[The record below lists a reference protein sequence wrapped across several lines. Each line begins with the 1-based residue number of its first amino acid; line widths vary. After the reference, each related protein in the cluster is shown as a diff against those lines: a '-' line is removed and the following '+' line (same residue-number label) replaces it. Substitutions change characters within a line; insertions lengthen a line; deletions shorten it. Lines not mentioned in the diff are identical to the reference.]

1 MDGRTKANG
10 RSHRLRYTRHAHFDS
25 VLPIRFVTAFS
36 MKVLDLQCPH
46 DHRFEGWFASAD
58 DFEAQ
63 LSRKLIACPICAATD
78 VSRMP
83 SAPRLNLSGATRARQ
98 DSEQPREAQAT
109 APGSKEAVV
118 DRADASAGSPERA
131 REFEAMALRMLR
143 EVVGKA
149 ENVGDRF
156 AEEARRMH
164 YNEAPARSIRGVT
177 TPEDARA
184 LVEEGI
190 EVMAVP
196 SACVPKE
203 SLQ

>member
-1 MDGRTKANG
+1 
-10 RSHRLRYTRHAHFDS
+10 
-25 VLPIRFVTAFS
+25 
-36 MKVLDLQCPH
+36 MKVLDLQCPLG
-46 DHRFEGWFASAD
+46 HRFEGWFGSD
-58 DFEAQ
+58 GDFESQ
-63 LSRKLIACPICAATD
+63 LSRKLIECPICSATE

-83 SAPRLNLSGATRARQ
+83 SAPRLNLSGATRTRQ
-98 DSEQPREAQAT
+98 GGAQARDEQGPQGPQG
-109 APGSKEAVV
+109 AQ
-118 DRADASAGSPERA
+118 AGEGRQPEGVAQVAQRA

-143 EVVGKA
+143 EVVGNA

-156 AEEARRMH
+156 AEEARRIH

-184 LVEEGI
+184 LVDEGI

-196 SACVPKE
+196 GACVPKE